1 MKKLFAVLLVATM
14 AVVCIFYFKGAPK
27 TPEQSAE
34 AGSETKKPAESAPE
48 KKSVSR
54 AAEAPEPKVES
65 ADKTAVAAKPAVAA
79 SNESGDKT
87 IVHTHTDF
95 EKGQFDNMALDG
107 GIHLGNDTT
116 PTTFQNKYKLFGLF
130 HSLPEDIPATFDMVT
145 PSYQGTVPEGSALEF
160 SLRTRSPE
168 GNWSPWIEVK
178 AESMGQPIMLDAPA
192 MSLQY
197 KLTLFAND
205 SASSPMIT
213 NVTLVT
219 KNTVPKAVPLAQGSN
234 SAGSGPNP
242 SK

>member
-1 MKKLFAVLLVATM
+1 MKKFFAILLVAII

-27 TPEQSAE
+27 TSEQSA
-34 AGSETKKPAESAPE
+34 GVSGETKKPAESAPE
-48 KKSVSR
+48 KKSVQH
-54 AAEAPEPKVES
+54 ATDAPEPKVES
-65 ADKTAVAAKPAVAA
+65 ADKTAVAAKPAVAVP
-79 SNESGDKT
+79 NESGDKT
-87 IVHTHTDF
+87 IVHTRVDF

-130 HSLPEDIPATFDMVT
+130 HSLPEDIPATFDVVT

-168 GNWSPWIEVK
+168 GNWSPWMEVK
-178 AESMGQPIMLDAPA
+178 AESLGQPIMLDAPA

-205 SASSPMIT
+205 SASSPIIT
-213 NVTLVT
+213 SVTLVT
-219 KNTVPKAVPLAQGSN
+219 KNTVPKAVPLAQESD
-234 SAGSGPNP
+234 SISSGPNP